1 MKKITLIAASLL
13 VAATATAQSKAL
25 NLPDYEFVTEVSNPI
40 TSIKNQ
46 SRSGTCWAF
55 STLAFLE
62 SEAIRIGKIKDSAD
76 YPDFSEF
83 FVVSHSYMD
92 KAVKYVRLDGNLN
105 FAAGS
110 EGDDVLHVVAD
121 YGIVPQAEMTGMN
134 YGTPLPAQ
142 SELDAVLRS
151 YVETVVKN
159 PNKTLTTAWKPGF
172 KGILDAYL
180 GAWPETFEVDGK
192 QYDPISYRDALGI
205 SADNYVTL
213 SSFTQ
218 TLSVITLVSFSCLT
232 PSI

>member
-121 YGIVPQAEMTGMN
+121 
-134 YGTPLPAQ
+134 L
-142 SELDAVLRS
+142 
-151 YVETVVKN
+151 
-159 PNKTLTTAWKPGF
+159 
-172 KGILDAYL
+172 
-180 GAWPETFEVDGK
+180 
-192 QYDPISYRDALGI
+192 AL
-205 SADNYVTL
+205 
-213 SSFTQ
+213 
-218 TLSVITLVSFSCLT
+218 
-232 PSI
+232 

>member
-1 MKKITLIAASLL
+1 
-13 VAATATAQSKAL
+13 
-25 NLPDYEFVTEVSNPI
+25 
-40 TSIKNQ
+40 
-46 SRSGTCWAF
+46 
-55 STLAFLE
+55 
-62 SEAIRIGKIKDSAD
+62 
-76 YPDFSEF
+76 
-83 FVVSHSYMD
+83 MD

-180 GAWPETFEVDGK
+180 VSLPETFEVDGK

-205 SADNYVTL
+205 SADDYVTL
-213 SSFTQ
+213 SSFTHHPFYTWFPIELADNWRWDQ
-218 TLSVITLVSFSCLT
+218 VYNVPIDELMSVLEDAVRAGYTIEWAADVSVSGFTRDGIAAVSYTHLRAHET
-232 PSI
+232 